1 MRIAYLSRGNNVYD
15 RRFLEKML
23 ERGHKVFFISY
34 HPSEKV
40 KVEGVE
46 NYFYNYPAM
55 FRFPFARAFQTSLH
69 LRKLLK
75 QLGPDVLHTG
85 WIPDHG
91 FFGALCGFKPTLS
104 MPWGSDIL
112 IKPKESFMQKIIT
125 GFTLRRADK
134 ITCDAEFVK
143 KEIVRISG
151 CLSDKVIVFPWG
163 IDLKTFCP
171 LDGKSVIR
179 EKLGW
184 QDKKILIMTRS
195 MDKSLY
201 GHETFISA
209 LPAIIEKIPDTR
221 VILVGDG
228 LLKEKIKKQVVALN
242 LKDYIHFAGWINE
255 GNMAEY
261 LNAADI
267 YVSVSISDGTSCSL
281 LEAMACKLPVV
292 VTDIPANR
300 EWVVDGQNG
309 YLVPI
314 KDVNLLSSTIIKI
327 LKNENLWESFGIKN
341 RKIVEAKA
349 DWENNFSILEEIYTK
364 LVDSNSG
371 GSKN

>member
-1 MRIAYLSRGNNVYD
+1 MKIAYLSRGNNVYD

-23 ERGHKVFFISY
+23 ERGHKVYFISY
-34 HPSEKV
+34 YRSEKV
-40 KVEGVE
+40 KVPCVE
-46 NYFYNYPAM
+46 NYHYDYRSM
-55 FRFPFARAFQTSLH
+55 FNIQFARAFQASLH
-69 LRKLLK
+69 LKNLLK
-75 QLGPDVLHTG
+75 QLKPDVLHTG

-91 FFGALCGFKPTLS
+91 FFGALCGFHPTLS

-112 IKPKESFMQKIIT
+112 IKPKESFMERIIT
-125 GFTLRRADK
+125 RFTLRRADK

-143 KEIVRISG
+143 EEIVRISG
-151 CLSDKVIVFPWG
+151 CHPDKIVVFPWG
-163 IDLKTFCP
+163 IDLKTFRF
-171 LDGKSVIR
+171 LDGKSIIR

-195 MDKSLY
+195 MDKPLY
-201 GHETFISA
+201 GHETFILA
-209 LPAIIEKIPDTR
+209 LPTIIEKMPDTR

-228 LLKEKIKKQVVALN
+228 LLKEKIKKQVVTLN
-242 LKDYIHFAGWINE
+242 LEKYIYFAGLVNE
-255 GNMAEY
+255 EKMAEY

-267 YVSVSISDGTSCSL
+267 YVSGSISDGTSCSL

-300 EWVVDGQNG
+300 EWVVDSQNG

-327 LKNENLWESFGIKN
+327 LKNEKSWESFGIKN

>member
-1 MRIAYLSRGNNVYD
+1 MKIAYLSRGNNVYD

-23 ERGHKVFFISY
+23 ERGHKVYFISY

-46 NYFYNYPAM
+46 NYFYNYPVM
-55 FRFPFARAFQTSLH
+55 FRFPFARSFQVAFH

-91 FFGALCGFKPTLS
+91 FFGALCGFHPTLS

-112 IKPKESFMQKIIT
+112 IKPKESFMERIIT
-125 GFTLRRADK
+125 RFTLRRADK

-179 EKLGW
+179 ENLGW

-195 MDKSLY
+195 MDKPLY

-221 VILVGDG
+221 IILVGDG

-242 LKDYIHFAGWINE
+242 LENYIHFAGWINE

-300 EWVVDGQNG
+300 EWVVDGING

-327 LKNENLWESFGIKN
+327 LKNEQSWESFGIKN
-341 RKIVEAKA
+341 RKIIETKA